1 MGGEKVVFAGVECAL
16 PKPCELFTEDELDAV
31 AALHRIARKWPT
43 SLMLVHHADSFGLQV
58 KRVADCGDNPADAI
72 TLATVKI
79 KTESVA

>member
-1 MGGEKVVFAGVECAL
+1 MAER
-16 PKPCELFTEDELDAV
+16 FTDDEFEAV
-31 AALHRIARKWPT
+31 KALHRIAREWPA

-58 KRVADCGDNPADAI
+58 KRVADCGGNPADAI

>member
-1 MGGEKVVFAGVECAL
+1 
-16 PKPCELFTEDELDAV
+16 
-31 AALHRIARKWPT
+31 
-43 SLMLVHHADSFGLQV
+43 LMLVHHADSFGLQV

>member
-1 MGGEKVVFAGVECAL
+1 MSLTSQSSCCQIVER
-16 PKPCELFTEDELDAV
+16 FTDDELDAIK
-31 AALHRIARKWPT
+31 ALHRIAQKWPA